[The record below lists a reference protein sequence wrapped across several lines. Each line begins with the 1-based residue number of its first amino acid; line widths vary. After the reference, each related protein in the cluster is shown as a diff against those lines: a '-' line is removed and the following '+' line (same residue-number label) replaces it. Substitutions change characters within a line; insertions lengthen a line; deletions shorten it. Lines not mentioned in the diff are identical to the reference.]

1 MLFPSTLEQASTQH
15 RLKNVTLCLQTEWA
29 KITVWAEGFPTQ
41 IWEEGFAFPG
51 WSSGLGLQLALFAGV
66 LWEISY
72 CRNSHFFFLYRAFFP
87 QWKNSLLSRRA
98 VDVHFANTHLN
109 ISSRKFSSVQLL
121 SRVRL
126 FATPWTAA
134 RKASLS
140 ITNSQSLLKL
150 MSIELVMPSCNLILC
165 CSLLLLPSVFPAS
178 GSFPLNQF
186 FTSGG
191 QRIGVSASAS
201 VLPMN
206 IQDWFPLGLTG
217 LISLCPRNTEESSPV
232 PQLKSINSSTL
243 SFLYSPNLTSIQDN
257 YKTHSFDLMDLRW
270 QSNISAF

>member
-98 VDVHFANTHLN
+98 IDVRFANTHLN
-109 ISSRKFSSVQLL
+109 ISSRKFSSVQFSCSVVSDSLRPHGLQHARLPCPSPTPRAYSNSCPL
-121 SRVRL
+121 SWLCHPAISSSVVPFSSCLQSSQHQGL
-126 FATPWTAA
+126 FHWISSSHQVA
-134 RKASLS
+134 KGLEFQLQH
-140 ITNSQSLLKL
+140 QSFQW
-150 MSIELVMPSCNLILC
+150 I
-165 CSLLLLPSVFPAS
+165 FR
-178 GSFPLNQF
+178 
-186 FTSGG
+186 T
-191 QRIGVSASAS
+191 
-201 VLPMN
+201 
-206 IQDWFPLGLTG
+206 D
-217 LISLCPRNTEESSPV
+217 
-232 PQLKSINSSTL
+232 
-243 SFLYSPNLTSIQDN
+243 FL
-257 YKTHSFDLMDLRW
+257 
-270 QSNISAF
+270 